1 MFNTLL
7 SAAYSNF
14 FNFDSLL
21 GITVCVG
28 LILLGVMILS
38 NLILFFVKRDKVKLS
53 VVIDVV
59 VMLIYLVVVVILN
72 INATAKEGGFQ
83 SENTGM
89 SGEGE
94 GGIIVFNTTNAVAI
108 SIAVVVVFGV
118 LIGLL
123 LIDRKKIAPRAH
135 TLSLVYAALSV
146 ALATG
151 LSYIKMFEA
160 PYGGSITLFS
170 LLPIALYSYMFGIR
184 RGTLAGFIYGLLQLL
199 QGPYILH
206 PMQFFLDYI
215 IPFAVFGMC
224 GGIFRPLV
232 DRSKLNPQLKAL
244 IGLTSGLV
252 LATVMR
258 YIFHV
263 ISGAVYFGEY
273 AGDYGFDN
281 AWTYSAVYNALYVFP
296 DGAICVAGGLLLMLS
311 ASFRN
316 QMDRVTNAF
325 KKGNIKRGAKAMAA
339 LVTDGAVGG
348 EISAQGAG
356 ASDSVNTVNDAS
368 NYENYSSKEGGAG
381 ILNDSKEDKNDPSSN
396 N

>member
-1 MFNTLL
+1 MFNALL
-7 SAAYSNF
+7 CAEYSNF

-28 LILLGVMILS
+28 IILLGLMVLS
-38 NLILFFVKRDKVKLS
+38 NIILFFVDKKKVKIS
-53 VVIDVV
+53 VVIDVII
-59 VMLIYLVVVVILN
+59 MLVYLVVVVILN
-72 INATAKEGGFQ
+72 INDTASGGGFD

-89 SGEGE
+89 ASEGE
-94 GGIIVFNTTNAVAI
+94 GGIIVFNTSNAVWI
-108 SIAVVVVFGV
+108 SVAVIVVFGI

-123 LIDRKKIAPRAH
+123 LIDRKKVAPRAH

-170 LLPIALYSYMFGIR
+170 LLPIALYSYMFGVR

-199 QGPYILH
+199 QGPNILH
-206 PMQFFLDYI
+206 PLQFFLDYI
-215 IPFAVFGMC
+215 IPFAVFGLC
-224 GGIFRPLV
+224 GGVFRPLV
-232 DRSKLNPQLKAL
+232 DRSRLNPQLKAL

-281 AWTYSAVYNALYVFP
+281 AWTYSAAYNPLYLFP
-296 DGAICVAGGLLLMLS
+296 ARANCVAAGLLLMIT
-311 ASFRN
+311 ASFRA
-316 QMDRVTNAF
+316 QLDSITNAF
-325 KKGNIKRGAKAMAA
+325 KKGNIRKGAKAMAA

-348 EISAQGAG
+348 DAAGAQTDVAENISA
-356 ASDSVNTVNDAS
+356 DTSVNGAENTANTAAFEDRQDAD
-368 NYENYSSKEGGAG
+368 GG
-381 ILNDSKEDKNDPSSN
+381 DKN
-396 N
+396 

>member
-1 MFNTLL
+1 MFNALL
-7 SAAYSNF
+7 CAEYSNF

-28 LILLGVMILS
+28 IILLGLMVLS
-38 NLILFFVKRDKVKLS
+38 NVILFFVDKKKVKIS
-53 VVIDVV
+53 VVIDVII
-59 VMLIYLVVVVILN
+59 MLVYLVVVVILN
-72 INATAKEGGFQ
+72 INDTASGGGFD

-89 SGEGE
+89 ASEGE
-94 GGIIVFNTTNAVAI
+94 GGIIVFNTSNAVWI
-108 SIAVVVVFGV
+108 SVAVIVVFGI

-123 LIDRKKIAPRAH
+123 LIDRKKVAPRAH

-170 LLPIALYSYMFGIR
+170 LLPIALYSYMFGVR

-206 PMQFFLDYI
+206 PLQFFLDYI
-215 IPFAVFGMC
+215 IPFAVFGLC
-224 GGIFRPLV
+224 GGVLRPLV
-232 DRSKLNPQLKAL
+232 DRSRLNPQLKAL

-311 ASFRN
+311 ASFRG
-316 QMDRVTNAF
+316 QIDRVTNAF
-325 KKGNIKRGAKAMAA
+325 KKGNIRKGAKAMAA

-348 EISAQGAG
+348 DAAGAQTDVAENISA
-356 ASDSVNTVNDAS
+356 DTSVNGAENTANTAAFEDRQDAD
-368 NYENYSSKEGGAG
+368 GG
-381 ILNDSKEDKNDPSSN
+381 DKN
-396 N
+396 

>member
-1 MFNTLL
+1 MFNALL
-7 SAAYSNF
+7 SASYSNF
-14 FNFDSLL
+14 FNFDSLP

-28 LILLGVMILS
+28 LILLGAMILS

-53 VVIDVV
+53 VVIDVI

-72 INATAKEGGFQ
+72 INATAKDGGFQ

-108 SIAVVVVFGV
+108 SIAVVVVFGI

-215 IPFAVFGMC
+215 IPFAVFGTC

-325 KKGNIKRGAKAMAA
+325 KKGNIKRGAKAIAA

-348 EISAQGAG
+348 GLPAQEGSV
-356 ASDSVNTVNDAS
+356 SDTVNTVNDTINSVTNDSS
-368 NYENYSSKEGGAG
+368 NEGGADDTG
-381 ILNDSKEDKNDPSSN
+381 KTE
-396 N
+396 

>member
-1 MFNTLL
+1 MFNALL
-7 SAAYSNF
+7 CAEYSNF

-28 LILLGVMILS
+28 IILLGLMVLS
-38 NLILFFVKRDKVKLS
+38 NIILFFVDKKKVKIS
-53 VVIDVV
+53 VVIDVII
-59 VMLIYLVVVVILN
+59 MLVYLVVVVILN
-72 INATAKEGGFQ
+72 INDTASGGGFD

-89 SGEGE
+89 ASEGE
-94 GGIIVFNTTNAVAI
+94 GGIIVFNTSNAVWI
-108 SIAVVVVFGV
+108 SVAVIVVFGI

-123 LIDRKKIAPRAH
+123 LIDRKKVAPRAH

-170 LLPIALYSYMFGIR
+170 LLPIALYSYMFGVR

-199 QGPYILH
+199 QGPNILH
-206 PMQFFLDYI
+206 PLQFFLDYI
-215 IPFAVFGMC
+215 IPFAVFGLC
-224 GGIFRPLV
+224 GGVFRPLV
-232 DRSKLNPQLKAL
+232 DRSRLNPQLKAL

-281 AWTYSAVYNALYVFP
+281 AWTYSAAYNALYVFP

-311 ASFRN
+311 ASFRG

-325 KKGNIKRGAKAMAA
+325 KKGNIKKGAKAMAA

-348 EISAQGAG
+348 EALIDTPVDSQVEAPENSAQDN
-356 ASDSVNTVNDAS
+356 ASTQNGNKS
-368 NYENYSSKEGGAG
+368 E
-381 ILNDSKEDKNDPSSN
+381 
-396 N
+396 